1 MEQVAAVAR
10 SEVELSRDLDNAVA
24 LLLGYGAEQGRVDLA
39 GTPIET
45 EIQVAVVERPQ
56 RVIQEIGAIEP
67 ELELFR
73 LLNLEVLE
81 ETQVGIEESRSV
93 NCRQNARS
101 ILADGGRDGEAA
113 RVDVLVRCEALRGIA
128 GQDWIQLNIG
138 RAQQRHVADV
148 KCGARDLVAVGVHAE
163 GLTLYSREVGAAL
176 QLRDAGELPAVDKAA
191 NDFISGGVA
200 QLDGVRGV
208 EDVRAVGRLNSVVV
222 GEIETVERRAHDT
235 HRLAEGVVHVDSVP
249 ALGANPRHLQG
260 VVVGI
265 GVIGSQSQIGE
276 ALQWAEVVR
285 REAIGI
291 HAAILAGQHGTDGNQ
306 VDVAAGPAAVW
317 QVLTPVTHVGYLE
330 QARPRR
336 ALRNGDTK
344 TIGVGLL
351 IVEWK

>member
-10 SEVELSRDLDNAVA
+10 SEVKLSRDLDNAVA

-113 RVDVLVRCEALRGIA
+113 RVDVLVRCQVRCGIA

-138 RAQQRHVADV
+138 RAQERHVADI
-148 KCGARDLVAVGVHAE
+148 KRGARDLVAIQIPTE
-163 GLTLYSREVGAAL
+163 ILSLYPGEVGTAL
-176 QLRDAGELPAVDKAA
+176 QLRDA
-191 NDFISGGVA
+191 
-200 QLDGVRGV
+200 R
-208 EDVRAVGRLNSVVV
+208 
-222 GEIETVERRAHDT
+222 
-235 HRLAEGVVHVDSVP
+235 
-249 ALGANPRHLQG
+249 
-260 VVVGI
+260 
-265 GVIGSQSQIGE
+265 
-276 ALQWAEVVR
+276 
-285 REAIGI
+285 
-291 HAAILAGQHGTDGNQ
+291 
-306 VDVAAGPAAVW
+306 
-317 QVLTPVTHVGYLE
+317 
-330 QARPRR
+330 
-336 ALRNGDTK
+336 
-344 TIGVGLL
+344 
-351 IVEWK
+351 